1 MAVNST
7 DLNRSRAEFIL
18 RLCQEQKITE
28 FCVCAGARNAPL
40 VALLEQ
46 STDCK
51 RFHFFEERSAA
62 FFALGRARALGRP
75 VAIVTTSGTAAAE
88 CLPALIEAHY
98 QQTPI
103 LAITADR
110 PTRYRGSGSPQTID
124 QVGLFSSYVEG
135 VWDCES
141 ESVPTA
147 WTRWSKM
154 RPFQLNVCFE
164 EPTK

>member
-1 MAVNST
+1 MSSYGEINQK
-7 DLNRSRAEFIL
+7 RAEFVLKIC
-18 RLCQEQKITE
+18 REQDIQE

-40 VALLEQ
+40 VQLLEQ
-46 STDCK
+46 SADQK

-62 FFALGRARALGRP
+62 FFALGRIAASGKP
-75 VAIVTTSGTAAAE
+75 VAVITTSGTAAAE
-88 CLPALIEAHY
+88 CLPAMIEAHY
-98 QQTPI
+98 QQLPL

-124 QVGLFSSYVEG
+124 QVGIFSSYVEA
-135 VWDCES
+135 VWDCEA
-141 ESVPTA
+141 ESVVSA
-147 WTRWSKM
+147 WKNWSLR